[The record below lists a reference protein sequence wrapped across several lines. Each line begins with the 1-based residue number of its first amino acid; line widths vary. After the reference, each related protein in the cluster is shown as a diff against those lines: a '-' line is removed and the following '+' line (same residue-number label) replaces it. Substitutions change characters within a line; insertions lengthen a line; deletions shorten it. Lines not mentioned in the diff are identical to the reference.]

1 MKYILILTFYLAHI
15 QFHQNMLSSDLKA
28 HCDREFGVEVQ
39 STELEGLRRRS
50 GEKEVKKVNK
60 KDELSLNSVNS

>member
-1 MKYILILTFYLAHI
+1 
-15 QFHQNMLSSDLKA
+15 MLSSDLKA